1 MIYMT
6 DKKILLVAA
15 LIVPIL
21 IASGCTNQP
30 DNAAVNTSQAVNF
43 SAPLLD
49 NRLEVFHFHATR
61 QCTSCINAGKYAEET
76 LKKYFQSDLDSG
88 RIVFKSINVES
99 PENQEIVSK
108 YGATG
113 SSLWLGVYN
122 SSGFFPEENTAV
134 WYKTLDENA
143 YLEYFK
149 GVVESK
155 LSVL

>member
-1 MIYMT
+1 MKDFSKMFLIG
-6 DKKILLVAA
+6 LF
-15 LIVPIL
+15 IVPIL
-21 IASGCTNQP
+21 LASGCTNQP
-30 DNAAVNTSQAVNF
+30 DNTATNTSQTANF

-61 QCTSCINAGKYAEET
+61 QCTSCINVGKYAEET
-76 LKKYFQSDLDSG
+76 LKTYFQSDLDSG
-88 RIVFKSINVES
+88 RIVYKSINVEL
-99 PENQEIVSK
+99 PENQEVVSK

-113 SSLWLGVYN
+113 SSLLIGIYN
-122 SSGFFPEENTAV
+122 SSGFFKEEDSAV

-149 GVVESK
+149 GVIESK